1 MTQAP
6 GTHSID
12 DIHTRWVTWFL
23 VLNLT
28 RRHPWVYMI
37 IFHTFTIMTFHTK
50 LHDIVEKNNSLLC
63 VGLDIDEEK
72 IPSFLFKSS
81 ADPLLDFALSII
93 EATQDLVCSYKL
105 NLAFYESLG
114 EQGMTLLSTIMQKIP
129 DDVLVIL
136 DGKRNDIGNTAR
148 HYAKALFEY
157 YHADAVTLNPYL
169 GSDSIIPFLHYK
181 NTCSFILCRTSNQ
194 SAPEFQN
201 LIADNKPLYEH
212 VAQHIVS
219 WNKQGACGAVVG
231 ATYPDELKKIR
242 SILGESIPI
251 LIPGIGAQGGDL
263 KQAVANGTNS
273 NGEMALIT
281 SSRGI
286 IYVGKEKDFAQH
298 SRKAAETLRDGI
310 NAFR

>member
-1 MTQAP
+1 MLSCFKSNP
-6 GTHSID
+6 K
-12 DIHTRWVTWFL
+12 
-23 VLNLT
+23 
-28 RRHPWVYMI
+28 HPWVYMT
-37 IFHTFTIMTFHTK
+37 IFHTFPDMTFHTK
-50 LHDIVEKNNSLLC
+50 LQHIVEKNSSLLC
-63 VGLDIDEEK
+63 VGLDIDKEK
-72 IPSFLFKSS
+72 TPSFLLKSS
-81 ADPLLDFALSII
+81 DNPLLDFASSII
-93 EATQDLVCSYKL
+93 DVTKDLVCSYKL
-105 NLAFYESLG
+105 NLAFYESMG
-114 EQGMTLLSTIMQKIP
+114 EPGMKFLSTIVQTIP
-129 DDVLVIL
+129 DDILVIL

-169 GSDSIIPFLHYK
+169 GSDSIIPFLQYK

-219 WNKQGACGAVVG
+219 WNKKGTCGAVVG

-263 KQAVANGTNS
+263 KQAVTNGTNS

-286 IYVGKEKDFAQH
+286 IYAGKEKDFAEH
-298 SRKAAETLRDGI
+298 SRKAAETLRDDI